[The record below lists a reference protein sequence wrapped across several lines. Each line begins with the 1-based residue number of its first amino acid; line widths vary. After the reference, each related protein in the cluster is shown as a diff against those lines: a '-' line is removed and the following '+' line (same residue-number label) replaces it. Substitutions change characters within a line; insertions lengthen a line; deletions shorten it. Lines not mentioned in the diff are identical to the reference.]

1 MPVQGLN
8 ARQWGLVAIVAAG
21 PFVLAFLLGAAA
33 PELLEPVLGTP
44 LGGLS
49 WMLAT
54 GLGIV
59 GGALFARILAALQRP
74 RIQASPTLRLVGTLG
89 GAGAVVGLCIVP
101 AVVLLLAG
109 PAWATHLDRERLP
122 APQGLR
128 SLRSSAVELVGQARR
143 VIPHRLPLSQLLL
156 PGPR

>member
-1 MPVQGLN
+1 MPVHGLN

-33 PELLEPVLGTP
+33 PELLAPVLGTP

-49 WMLAT
+49 WLVAT
-54 GLGIV
+54 GLGIL

-74 RIQASPTLRLVGTLG
+74 RIQKSPTLRRVGTLG
-89 GAGAVVGLCIVP
+89 GAGAVVSLCIVP
-101 AVVLLLAG
+101 AVMLLLAG
-109 PAWATHLDRERLP
+109 PALATSLAREPLP
-122 APQGLR
+122 APQNLR
-128 SLRSSAVELVGQARR
+128 SLRSNALELLGQARR
-143 VIPHRLPLSQLLL
+143 VLPHRLPLSQLLL